1 MTTGGYCQR
10 GPPGGHLHYHRSA
23 VSTMPATTAAVT
35 ILTIPIFSPALQCG
49 IGHHGA
55 VVVTHT
61 RSYLSRGADSCV
73 ISELDGNRIHGVVKV
88 SVPESPHISIS
99 PALHAVGIE
108 DHASVIPRGKNRRG

>member
-1 MTTGGYCQR
+1 
-10 GPPGGHLHYHRSA
+10 
-23 VSTMPATTAAVT
+23 MPATTAAVT

-55 VVVTHT
+55 VVVTHA

-73 ISELDGNRIHGVVKV
+73 ISELDGNRIHGVVPV

-99 PALHAVGIE
+99 PALHAIGIE
-108 DHASVIPRGKNRRG
+108 DHTNIIPQNKNHQG